1 MKKIL
6 LTMCAVLI
14 LFSLGFN
21 YIQYPAI
28 HQVRKDQ
35 LTTDGLA
42 VTRIV
47 QILADPNADMAWGIR
62 YFKFDDFTGNKTEK
76 ITPFSMSEMT
86 SQTVRIEQRTQANK
100 YLLDTNQTEFDEAR
114 IIFKT
119 KAFKASLD
127 TVVDTISTSVIDANC
142 TAQINVLRDAGY
154 ADIDVLKEG
163 ATGNYLIALNSLR
176 GYIGT
181 YTAQLKLEIT
191 ESNLISKIDQYK
203 SAMTDKVT
211 AAIAYD
217 PPHTAEYNGFK
228 ASHDADIATLD
239 SWCDDKI
246 ILMAL
251 VTTLK
256 TDLSTSIDFE
266 DESLGSDLTDAINT
280 MEAEITSNI
289 DDFTNVDYSDI
300 KTELLALISAYE
312 DSL

>member
-1 MKKIL
+1 
-6 LTMCAVLI
+6 MCTILI
-14 LFSLGFN
+14 LFLFGFN
-21 YIQYPAI
+21 YIQYPAM
-28 HQVRKDQ
+28 HQTMKDQ
-35 LTTDGLA
+35 LTADGLA
-42 VTRIV
+42 VTRIA
-47 QILADPNADMAWGIR
+47 QILEDANMDGAWGLR
-62 YFKFDDFTGNKTEK
+62 CFKFNERDGNLIKE
-76 ITPFSMSEMT
+76 IIFPFSMSELT
-86 SQTVRIEQRTQANK
+86 SQTARMQQRVTANQ
-100 YLLDTNQTEFDEAR
+100 YLIDQNNIEFDEAR